1 MKPQIQSRRITMS
14 RLSKSGST
22 DITRRGFLISMTAV
36 GVSFGFPRHLMA
48 AMDPATPDGKILP
61 SEGDIY
67 EPSLWYSI
75 DEAGKIKVNIMRSE
89 MGQHVGTAIA
99 RILADELEA
108 SWDDVE
114 IIHVDSDPRWG
125 YMVTGGSWSISQSW
139 PVYRQAGAAGRTA
152 FIEAAAKKWGI
163 AAKDCKA
170 SNGKVI
176 SSKGEISY
184 GELVTLGLAR
194 QFTEEELKDLPL
206 KPNADLKLVGKQV
219 TSLDIANKTNGKTI
233 YGIDAKIEGMVY
245 ANPILPPTR
254 YGSKVV
260 KFDDSAA
267 KAVKGYQQTIV
278 LEDASGSVPGWLMVI
293 ASSFIAAQKAS
304 KLVKVTWDVGET
316 ANVSEADIINHGKKL
331 LGDQTKGSI
340 LDTGTAKTD
349 PVFASASTTI
359 DAEYITS
366 TVLHAQLEPVNAL
379 VFKNP
384 DGVWEVHSGTQWQ
397 SLILPVLATALAED
411 EANII
416 MRTYMLGGGFGRRL
430 NGDYTVPA
438 ALTSQ
443 ALGGKPVKMV
453 LMRPQDMQFDSARSA
468 SVQQLKMAFDDK
480 KAVIGMEHH
489 ATAGWPTQVLAP
501 FFMPKGT
508 NGEPYDPFSISGAD
522 HWYSVG
528 TKKVRAVSNDLAIA
542 TFRPGWLRS
551 VGPGWTNWAVE
562 SFMDEA
568 AHHADKD
575 PLQFRLDMLIAEG
588 RNAGGTPVA
597 EGGAARQAVV
607 LKKAAEMIGWGTP
620 QAKDTALGIAST
632 YGQERAMPTWVSCA
646 VQVHVDKTNGLVNV
660 EKLYIAIDAGIIVD
674 PNSAEAQC
682 QGAALWGLSMALYE
696 GTELVNGQYK
706 DSNFHTY
713 TPLRLSQTPEVK
725 IEFIP
730 SKMPPSG
737 LGEPAVTPVAPAI
750 ANAIYEAVG
759 VRLRKLP
766 MKPSELKS
774 ALAKV

>member
-1 MKPQIQSRRITMS
+1 MMS
-14 RLSKSGST
+14 RLPKGRAAG
-22 DITRRGFLISMTAV
+22 ITRRGFLISMTAV
-36 GVSFGFPRHLMA
+36 GISFGFPRHLMA
-48 AMDPATPDGKILP
+48 AMDPASSDGKVLP

-152 FIEAAAKKWGI
+152 LIEAAAKKWDI
-163 AAKDCKA
+163 EPKDCQA
-170 SNGKVI
+170 SKGKVI

-184 GELVTLGLAR
+184 GDLVSQGLTR
-194 QFTEEELKDLPL
+194 QFTEEELKTLPL
-206 KPNADLKLVGKQV
+206 KPNADFKLIGKQV

-233 YGIDAKIEGMVY
+233 YGIDAKVDGMVY

-267 KAVKGYQQTIV
+267 KAVRGYQQTIV
-278 LEDASGSVPGWLMVI
+278 LEDASDSVPGWLMVI
-293 ASSFIAAQKAS
+293 ASTFTAAQKAS
-304 KLVKVTWDVGET
+304 KLVKVTWDAGKT
-316 ANVSEADIINHGKKL
+316 ANVSEADIIAHGKKL
-331 LGDQTKGSI
+331 LGDSTQGSL
-340 LDTGTAKTD
+340 LDTGTPKTE
-349 PVFASASTTI
+349 PVFANASSTLSE
-359 DAEYITS
+359 EYITR
-366 TVLHAQLEPVNAL
+366 TVLHAQMEPVNAL
-379 VFKNP
+379 VFKNQ

-397 SLILPVLATALAED
+397 SLTLPVLAKALGEE
-411 EANII
+411 EANIVL
-416 MRTYMLGGGFGRRL
+416 RSYMLGGGFGRRL
-430 NGDYTVPA
+430 NGDYTIPA
-438 ALTSQ
+438 ALTSK

-489 ATAGWPTQVLAP
+489 ASAGWPTQVLAP
-501 FFMPKGT
+501 GFMPKGT
-508 NGEPYDPFSISGAD
+508 NGEPFDPFSITGAD

-528 TKKVRAVSNDLAIA
+528 AQKVRAVSNDLAIA

-568 AHHADKD
+568 AHHAGKD

-588 RNAGGTPVA
+588 RNAGSTPIA

-607 LKKAAEMIGWGTP
+607 LKKAAEMIGWGKP
-620 QAKDTALGIAST
+620 QPKDTALGIAST
-632 YGQERAMPTWVSCA
+632 FGQERDMPTWSACVA
-646 VQVHVDKTNGLVNV
+646 QVAVDKASGKVTLQ
-660 EKLYIAIDAGIIVD
+660 KLTVVIDAGTIVHPD
-674 PNSAEAQC
+674 GALAQTE
-682 QGAALWGLSMALYE
+682 GAALWGASMALHE
-696 GTELVNGQYK
+696 GAEFVNGQVK
-706 DSNFHTY
+706 DVNLNSY
-713 TPLRLSQTPEVK
+713 RPLRMSDVPELD
-725 IEFIP
+725 IEFVD
-730 SKMPPSG
+730 SELQSVG
-737 LGEPAVTPVAPAI
+737 LGEPATTVVGPAI
-750 ANAIYEAVG
+750 GNAVFAASGARVRHLPITAEAVKKAR
-759 VRLRKLP
+759 V
-766 MKPSELKS
+766 
-774 ALAKV
+774 

>member
-1 MKPQIQSRRITMS
+1 MS
-14 RLSKSGST
+14 RLPKRGSAG
-22 DITRRGFLISMTAV
+22 ITRRGFLIAMTAV

-48 AMDPATPDGKILP
+48 AMDPASPDGKVLP

-75 DEAGKIKVNIMRSE
+75 DTAGKIKVNIMRSE

-108 SWDDVE
+108 SWDDIE

-152 FIEAAAKKWGI
+152 LIEAAAKKWGI

-170 SNGKVI
+170 SNGKII
-176 SSKGEISY
+176 STKGELSY
-184 GELVTLGLAR
+184 GELVTMGLTR
-194 QFTEEELKDLPL
+194 QFTEEELKTLPL
-206 KPNADLKLVGKQV
+206 KPNADLKLVGQQV

-233 YGIDAKIEGMVY
+233 FGIDAKVDGMVY

-267 KAVKGYQQTIV
+267 KAVKGYQRTIV
-278 LEDASGSVPGWLMVI
+278 LDDASGSVPGWLMVI
-293 ASSFIAAQKAS
+293 ASSFNAAQKAS
-304 KLVKVTWDVGET
+304 KLVKVTWDAGKT
-316 ANVSEADIINHGKKL
+316 ANVSEADIIAHGQKL

-340 LDTGTAKTD
+340 LDTGNADTEPA
-349 PVFASASTTI
+349 FASAKSTI
-359 DAEYITS
+359 AEEYITS
-366 TVLHAQLEPVNAL
+366 TVLHAQMEPLNAL
-379 VFKNP
+379 VFKNQ
-384 DGVWEVHSGTQWQ
+384 DGIWEVHSGCQWQ
-397 SLILPVLATALAED
+397 SLTLPVLATALGEK
-411 EANII
+411 EANIVI
-416 MRTYMLGGGFGRRL
+416 RSYMLGGGFGRRL
-430 NGDYTVPA
+430 NGDYTIPA
-438 ALTSQ
+438 ALTSK

-453 LMRPQDMQFDSARSA
+453 MMRPQDMLFDSARSA

-480 KAVIGMEHH
+480 KAVTAMEHH

-501 FFMPKGT
+501 GFMPKGT
-508 NGEPYDPFSISGAD
+508 NGEPYDPFSIAGAD
-522 HWYSVG
+522 HWYTVG
-528 TKKVRAVSNDLAIA
+528 AQKVRAVSNDLAIA

-551 VGPGWTNWAVE
+551 VGPGWTGWAVE

-568 AHHADKD
+568 AHHAGKD

-588 RNAGGTPVA
+588 RNAGSTPVA
-597 EGGAARQAVV
+597 EGGAARQAAV

-632 YGQERAMPTWVSCA
+632 FGQERDMPTWVSCA
-646 VQVHVDKTNGLVNV
+646 VQVHVDKSNGIVNV
-660 EKLYIAIDAGIIVD
+660 QKLYIAIDAGIIVD
-674 PNSAEAQC
+674 PNGAEAQC

-696 GTELVNGQYK
+696 GTELLNGQYK
-706 DSNFHTY
+706 DSNFDTY
-713 TPLRLSQTPEVK
+713 TPLRLGQTPDVK

-750 ANAIYEAVG
+750 ANAIYQAVG
-759 VRLRKLP
+759 VRLRKIP
-766 MKPSELKS
+766 MKPSDVKS
-774 ALAKV
+774 ALTKA

>member
-1 MKPQIQSRRITMS
+1 MMS
-14 RLSKSGST
+14 RLPKRESAGM
-22 DITRRGFLISMTAV
+22 TRRGFLISMTAV
-36 GVSFGFPRHLMA
+36 GVSFGFPRHLLA
-48 AMDPATPDGKILP
+48 AMDPSSPDGKVLP

-75 DEAGKIKVNIMRSE
+75 DQAGKIKVNIMRSE

-108 SWDDVE
+108 AWEDVE

-152 FIEAAAKKWGI
+152 LIEAAAKKWGLS
-163 AAKDCKA
+163 AKDCKA
-170 SNGKVI
+170 SDGKVI

-184 GELVTLGLAR
+184 GDLVSLGLTR
-194 QFTEEELKDLPL
+194 QFTEDQLKALPL

-219 TSLDIANKTNGKTI
+219 TSLDIANKTNGKTV
-233 YGIDAKIEGMVY
+233 YGIDAKVKGMVY
-245 ANPILPPTR
+245 ATPILPPTR
-254 YGSKVV
+254 YGSKVAN
-260 KFDDSAA
+260 FDDSAA
-267 KAVKGYQQTIV
+267 KAVKGYQKTIV
-278 LEDASGSVPGWLMVI
+278 LDDPSGSVPGWLMVI
-293 ASSFIAAQKAS
+293 ASNFYAAQKAS
-304 KLVKVTWDVGET
+304 KLVKVKWDAGKT
-316 ANVSEADIINHGKKL
+316 AGVSEADIIAHGKKL
-331 LGDQTKGSI
+331 LGDSTKGSI
-340 LDTGTAKTD
+340 LDTGTTATE
-349 PVFASASTTI
+349 PAFANASSTI
-359 DAEYITS
+359 EHEYITS

-384 DGVWEVHSGTQWQ
+384 DGVWEIHSGTQWQ
-397 SLILPVLATALAED
+397 SLTLPVLAKALGEE
-411 EANII
+411 EANIV

-430 NGDYTVPA
+430 NGDYTIPA
-438 ALTSQ
+438 ALTSK

-453 LMRPQDMQFDSARSA
+453 LMRPEDMQFDSARSA
-468 SVQQLKMAFDDK
+468 SVQQMKMAFDGK
-480 KAVIGMEHH
+480 KVVTGMEHH
-489 ATAGWPTQVLAP
+489 ASAGWPTQVLAP
-501 FFMPKGT
+501 GFMPKGT

-522 HWYSVG
+522 HWYNVG
-528 TKKVRAVSNDLAIA
+528 TQKVRAVSNDLAIA

-568 AHHADKD
+568 AHHAGKD
-575 PLQFRLDMLIAEG
+575 PLQFRLDMLDAKG
-588 RNAGGTPVA
+588 RNAGSTEVA
-597 EGGAARQAVV
+597 KGGAARQAVV

-620 QAKDTALGIAST
+620 QPKGTALGIAST
-632 YGQERAMPTWVSCA
+632 AGQERDMPTWVSCA
-646 VQVHVDKTNGLVNV
+646 VQVNVDKSNGEVKV

-674 PNSAEAQC
+674 PNGAEAQC
-682 QGAALWGLSMALYE
+682 QGAALWGLSMALHE
-696 GTELVNGQYK
+696 GTELANGQFK

-713 TPLRLSQTPEVK
+713 TPLRLGQTPEVK

-750 ANAIYEAVG
+750 ANAIFQAVG
-759 VRLRKLP
+759 VRLRKIP

-774 ALAKV
+774 ALI